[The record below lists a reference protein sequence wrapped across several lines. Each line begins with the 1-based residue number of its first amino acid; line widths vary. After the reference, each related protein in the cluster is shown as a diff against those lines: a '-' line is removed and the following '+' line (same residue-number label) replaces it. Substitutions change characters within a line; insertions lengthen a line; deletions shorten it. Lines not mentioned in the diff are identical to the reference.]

1 VVWQCVTPLSL
12 RLDLPMAIRAEKFS
26 GFSIQSVPV
35 LKADPTLQLAVT
47 DSMRWSIA
55 LLLGSVMLSS
65 LAFAFSSQSI
75 L

>member
-1 VVWQCVTPLSL
+1 
-12 RLDLPMAIRAEKFS
+12 
-26 GFSIQSVPV
+26 
-35 LKADPTLQLAVT
+35 
-47 DSMRWSIA
+47 MRWSIA